1 VAAGAP
7 SPPKTLLTQRRYAE
21 SGNYANPSH
30 PDALAFLLDQ
40 IRRNSGQVTLIA
52 IGPLMNVGAAIDPC
66 LLAVFFSHCSKLSVR
81 RPHAPSQIEI
91 FSARRSLRKS

>member
-30 PDALAFLLDQ
+30 PDAVAFLLDQ
-40 IRRNSGQVTLIA
+40 IRRNSGQVTPIA

-66 LLAVFFSHCSKLSVR
+66 FLAVFFHPLLKIVR
-81 RPHAPSQIEI
+81 SA
-91 FSARRSLRKS
+91 SARALPD